1 MKRRRPKKM
10 QEAWENCLE
19 KGISTQDLQVFVKD
33 PFLGGLWFKDE
44 AGELLLQRSSSVEE
58 VLFVIENVRSLRLK
72 AWDKLWEFEPT
83 TYALVRVIK

>member
-1 MKRRRPKKM
+1 
-10 QEAWENCLE
+10 
-19 KGISTQDLQVFVKD
+19 
-33 PFLGGLWFKDE
+33 LWFKDE